1 VTKRQQWDR
10 HLALTSLNQDSV
22 TASQLQ
28 AGAGAQ
34 YTAARELESALSR
47 RCLVVDDEPRLRQAL
62 VRLMRGDGF
71 TCLEAG
77 SGVEALA
84 LLEKEQVALVLS
96 DMRMPK
102 MDGQELLRN
111 LRLRYPDVAV
121 VMITAVAEVEVA
133 VACLSLGAM
142 DYITKPFVFEEVRAR
157 VAQALEK
164 RRLLADNRDYQERLE
179 ERVKEQ
185 AERLETLFLA
195 SIQSLADA
203 LELKDPYTRGH
214 SVRVSQ
220 YGVAIA
226 RAMKLSTTLTAQIE
240 LGGHLHDVGKI
251 GVREEVL
258 RKAGP
263 LTSDEYEHI
272 MTHPVLGW
280 QILQPLLGENP
291 VALNIVR
298 SHHERIDGKGVPD
311 NFAGED
317 IPLEARIIAVAD
329 AFDAMMSKRPYR
341 NGLTFTETM
350 AELRRVAGTQ
360 FDEKVVD
367 AFFEVARSESFIPG
381 QTGEMEAIKLR
392 APKR

>member
-1 VTKRQQWDR
+1 MNRRVSFVSP
-10 HLALTSLNQDSV
+10 HQDSV
-22 TASQLQ
+22 TASRLQ
-28 AGAGAQ
+28 NASGVLRAGA
-34 YTAARELESALSR
+34 RMPESAISR

-62 VRLMRGDGF
+62 VRLMQGDGF
-71 TCLEAG
+71 ICLEAG

-84 LLEKEQVALVLS
+84 VLATEPVALVLS
-96 DMRMPK
+96 DMRMPS
-102 MDGQELLRN
+102 MDGQELLRQ
-111 LRLRYPDVAV
+111 LRVGYPDVAI

-179 ERVKEQ
+179 VRVKAQ

-226 RAMKLSTTLTAQIE
+226 RAMGLNPTLTAQIE

-263 LTSDEYEHI
+263 LTTAEYEHI

-280 QILQPLLGENP
+280 RILQPLLGENL
-291 VALNIVR
+291 VALNVVR
-298 SHHERIDGKGVPD
+298 SHHERMDGTGVPD
-311 NFAGED
+311 RFVGDE
-317 IPLEARIIAVAD
+317 IPREARIISVAD

-341 NGLTFTETM
+341 NGLTFTEAM
-350 AELRRVAGTQ
+350 AELRRVAGPQ
-360 FDEKVVD
+360 FDPEVVD
-367 AFFEVARSESFIPG
+367 AFFEVARSDSFVPGSASEPES
-381 QTGEMEAIKLR
+381 IKLR
-392 APKR
+392 PPKR